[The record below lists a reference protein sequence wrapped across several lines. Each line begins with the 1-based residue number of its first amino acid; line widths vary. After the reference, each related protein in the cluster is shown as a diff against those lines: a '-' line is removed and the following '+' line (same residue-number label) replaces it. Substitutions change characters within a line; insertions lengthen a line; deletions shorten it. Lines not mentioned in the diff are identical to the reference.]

1 MNIKQQIIE
10 LEEKKRKKSRWTR
23 AAERLKSEGFL
34 KGQGEEVKKLTRDFR
49 ENFDL

>member
-1 MNIKQQIIE
+1 MNNKQQKIE
-10 LEEKKRKKSRWTR
+10 PEKKKSKKSRWAL

-34 KGQGEEVKKLTRDFR
+34 KGQGEEAKKLILDFR